1 MHPERDGV
9 VGGPP
14 TSPGQGSQLLVGMAV
29 ALLEA
34 AASLASNRA
43 RTSWN
48 PLICLQVAADQAWGT
63 PATDEIDWRTDPT
76 SYAADFRLAVL
87 VAEAAAVRVLNDGG
101 YLSGRQL
108 AVDLRASAAWLA
120 GGLPSRRTA
129 GGGLVGDAACR

>member
-14 TSPGQGSQLLVGMAV
+14 TSPGQGSQLL
-29 ALLEA
+29 
-34 AASLASNRA
+34 
-43 RTSWN
+43 
-48 PLICLQVAADQAWGT
+48 ICLQAAADQAWGT